1 MEKIKIFIGTLGM
14 DQHELG
20 AIAVASLLRDAGME
34 VLYMGRFNLPPTI
47 LKVCMEEDVDVV
59 GLSCHSWEYLY
70 YLPDHSWEYLYYLPD
85 LLELMKEQS
94 VDIPVVV
101 GGSVI
106 TPGDSRRLAEM
117 GIAAVFGSGVPEE
130 QIVETI
136 RRIA

>member
-70 YLPDHSWEYLYYLPD
+70 YLPD